1 MLDFFKNINFTEFF
15 SFYLVLFSFLVE
27 RHCESENWGGKACKF
42 QFWEIQ
48 IDSFD
53 LWMGLPFMKS
63 YLLRCWDCL
72 YFLIWIAA
80 LFLSQVL
87 KLPLRKLES

>member
-1 MLDFFKNINFTEFF
+1 MKVKIGVGRHVNFN
-15 SFYLVLFSFLVE
+15 S
-27 RHCESENWGGKACKF
+27 GK
-42 QFWEIQ
+42 IQ

-53 LWMGLPFMKS
+53 LWMGLPLMKS

>member
-42 QFWEIQ
+42 QFWENS
-48 IDSFD
+48 D
-53 LWMGLPFMKS
+53 
-63 YLLRCWDCL
+63 
-72 YFLIWIAA
+72 
-80 LFLSQVL
+80 
-87 KLPLRKLES
+87 

>member
-1 MLDFFKNINFTEFF
+1 MKVKTGVGRHVNFN
-15 SFYLVLFSFLVE
+15 S
-27 RHCESENWGGKACKF
+27 GK
-42 QFWEIQ
+42 IQ